1 MKLWYCSPAPFLLD
15 FSIRILFFLFVL
27 ECFSSSFLF
36 FHILSVS
43 PFPYFSLYSYPCS
56 FLSSSFTSYLFPSLS
71 PILIFYSM
79 DIVAS
84 DKKCWIRTQ
93 VCLRHY
99 TNHNRGM
106 ESLPSMSGPLAGVK
120 LSGQQPNSD
129 SAQPGQFSLLGP
141 PATLTPSLQQPWS
154 NVSQGQPVKLMPCAG
169 VFRSWKFIKLR
180 LHFLRNFQAELF
192 FWNL

>member
-1 MKLWYCSPAPFLLD
+1 
-15 FSIRILFFLFVL
+15 
-27 ECFSSSFLF
+27 
-36 FHILSVS
+36 
-43 PFPYFSLYSYPCS
+43 
-56 FLSSSFTSYLFPSLS
+56 
-71 PILIFYSM
+71 M

-141 PATLTPSLQQPWS
+141 PATLTPSAAAASGGTFALTPSLQQPWS

-192 FWNL
+192 F